1 VTGRWEGLT
10 EVHQAVLESAA
21 VSPEAAAGRVV
32 SATSVPDGY
41 PGWWR
46 HRLPGMLYRWSD
58 GVRTEYQLAAD
69 DRETYADSKYVFRDK
84 PDPLLNRVRDPA
96 PGEPLLLVEGTKQ
109 TLCAASLAP
118 SETGVWGM
126 AGCWGWSRIDLTCA
140 DGLAVVVVLDG
151 DLSTNRGVYE
161 AAAGLREALTV
172 GGAASV
178 SFVALPVTG
187 TDGLDDLMG
196 RTDPARRS
204 AVLARL
210 VEAAGDLPVKAPRR
224 PAAEPGAYIDPSAG
238 GLQAETTA
246 RAVMSAQPACLDAE
260 NRVLLYSHGVY
271 RSDPVAL
278 RAAVGALLREQ
289 YRPGHLAAVEG
300 RLSGLL
306 WTDGLRLPERPDRP
320 VANLAN
326 GLLDLTTGDL
336 SPHTPDHRSA
346 VQLPV
351 SWEPEA
357 VCPTYDRW
365 LMDVIGGQ
373 ADELEE
379 VAGSMLD
386 PSRPP
391 QRAMFLFGPSRSGKS
406 TFLRL
411 LAAVAGAANTS
422 AVTLH
427 QLSEDR
433 FAAAAVAGKT
443 LNVAADLSA
452 GHVEDLAVFKLLTG
466 ADLVHANRKY
476 GGQFTFTNSALFAFS
491 ANEVPSVNESSRAY
505 SERVRPFEFGR
516 SFAGKE
522 DPGLEARMLAE
533 LPGILRRWVA
543 AWQRARTDPTPPD
556 ERVGAAFE
564 GASDRVRQ
572 WVAEEMEVI
581 PLTGSATVP
590 GALTPTEL
598 ARSFARWAEDGGGPP
613 IGRNKLV
620 SRLLSIRGVRE
631 VRTPK
636 PAAARALSLRK
647 ADSSA
652 TCRDA
657 ESRLAALLDPGQD
670 VTHSDGTNRTST
682 GSDDESLS
690 VGKAAVLTAPPS
702 ETAAP
707 GSEHENLSRVADL
720 AVLPLPKA
728 NQESRRGTSVT
739 LSKGSVKNGYGLGWP
754 KTAASAIT
762 AADPSAASRTRLMGH
777 LSLLLPDLSPAVCD
791 RCGGPETSDGVLLG
805 CKACFPGDWDA

>member
-433 FAAAAVAGKT
+433 FAAAVVAGKT

-476 GGQFTFTNSALFAFS
+476 GGQFTFTNTALFAFS

-522 DPGLEARMLAE
+522 DPGLETRMLEE

-572 WVAEEMEVI
+572 WVSEEMEVVRCDS
-581 PLTGSATVP
+581 LEVP

-620 SRLLSIRGVRE
+620 SRLLSIPGVRE
-631 VRTPK
+631 ARTPK
-636 PAAARALSLRK
+636 PAQARALNIRTSGTPVT
-647 ADSSA
+647 AGDSVS
-652 TCRDA
+652 
-657 ESRLAALLDPGQD
+657 SPMALLDPGVD
-670 VTHSDGTNRTST
+670 VTDSDGTYRAST
-682 GSDDESLS
+682 VSNVD
-690 VGKAAVLTAPPS
+690 APTATTMAVLAP
-702 ETAAP
+702 AMAVFGFA
-707 GSEHENLSRVADL
+707 GSEHENPAGGGPM
-720 AVLPLPKA
+720 AVSPHTKPH
-728 NQESRRGTSVT
+728 QESRRGSSVA
-739 LSKGSVKNGYGLGWP
+739 LSRGGERTGRNEDAKK
-754 KTAASAIT
+754 SAIEPRT
-762 AADPSAASRTRLMGH
+762 AIDPSAASRTRLMGH
-777 LSLLLPDLSPAVCD
+777 IAPLLPDLPSAVCD

>member
-1 VTGRWEGLT
+1 VSGLT
-10 EVHQAVLESAA
+10 DAHRAVLEAAA
-21 VSPEAAAGRVV
+21 VSPEVAASYVA
-32 SATSVPDGY
+32 SAVSVPDGC

-46 HRLPGMLYRWSD
+46 HRLPGMLFRWSD

-69 DRETYADSKYVFRDK
+69 DRETFADSKYVFRDK

-109 TLCAASLAP
+109 TLCAASVAP
-118 SETGVWGM
+118 AQTGVWGM
-126 AGCWGWSRIDLTCA
+126 AGCWGWSKIDLTCA

-151 DLSTNRGVYE
+151 DLTTNRGVYE

-172 GGAASV
+172 GGAVSV
-178 SFVALPVTG
+178 TFVALPVTG

-204 AVLARL
+204 EVLARL
-210 VEAAGDLPVKAPRR
+210 VAAAGDLPAKAPRR

-326 GLLDLTTGDL
+326 GLLDLRTGVL

-357 VCPTYDRW
+357 PCPTYSRW

-379 VAGSMLD
+379 IAGSMLD

-433 FAAAAVAGKT
+433 FAAANVAGKI

-505 SERVRPFEFGR
+505 SERVRPFEFGK

-522 DPGLEARMLAE
+522 DPDLEAQMLAE

-556 ERVGAAFE
+556 ARVGAAFE
-564 GASDRVRQ
+564 SASDRVRQ
-572 WVAEEMEVI
+572 WLSEDLEVI
-581 PLTGSATVP
+581 PLTGSMTVP

-598 ARSFARWAEDGGGPP
+598 TRMFADWADGSGGPS

-620 SRLLSIRGVRE
+620 SRLLSVHGVQE
-631 VRTPK
+631 VRTTK
-636 PAAARALSLRK
+636 PAQARALNLRK
-647 ADSSA
+647 ADPLVTAGHSA
-652 TCRDA
+652 PPVSA
-657 ESRLAALLDPGQD
+657 VLDPGPD
-670 VTHSDGTNRTST
+670 VTDSDRINRTYT
-682 GSDDESLS
+682 ESNEGAPTATKS
-690 VGKAAVLTAPPS
+690 AVLGGPDPKTADPR
-702 ETAAP
+702 
-707 GSEHENLSRVADL
+707 SEHESGAETALS
-720 AVLPLPKA
+720 AVLPLPTP
-728 NQESRRGTSVT
+728 NQEFRRGASVT
-739 LSKGSVKNGYGLGWP
+739 LSEEGVKNRYGPGCSE
-754 KTAASAIT
+754 TADSART
-762 AADPSAASRTRLMGH
+762 AVGPSETPRDRLMGH
-777 LSLLLPDLSPAVCD
+777 LTPLLPDLPPAVCG
-791 RCGGPETSDGVLLG
+791 RCGGPEVPNGILLG